1 MFPLSDAACPYV
13 CEGEITKDEF
23 IALVAS
29 GAMAEI
35 ELEDLRAALEPHAA
49 DEKEEGEVA

>member
-1 MFPLSDAACPYV
+1 M

-23 IALVAS
+23 TALVAS

-35 ELEDLRAALEPHAA
+35 ELEDLRAALEPQAA
-49 DEKEEGEVA
+49 DEKEEDTVA